1 MYTQGE
7 IKEILKE
14 KDIQRVGGEGGGLV
28 IL

>member
-14 KDIQRVGGEGGGLV
+14 KDIQRVGGEGGGEG
-28 IL
+28 